1 MSGEKTEKATPKRK
15 QDERKKG
22 NVFLSKEIVTVASL
36 IGLFYSLKLFMPS
49 VMDSSLGFIHQYIN
63 KAEVVTE
70 IDVIDVTRLFIEG
83 CLFFAKTALPLLLIS
98 VLINI
103 VFTMAQTKML
113 FSTKAFK
120 FKFEHIDPIK
130 GIKKMFSLRS
140 FVELIKSILKIVIL
154 AALVYS
160 ILQDKLYVLPR
171 LMHMDFIQAV
181 NFVGDTIMSIV
192 LRVGILFSFLA
203 IADYIYQWWQYEKN
217 LRMSKQEIKDEYKQ
231 IEGDPQVK
239 AHIRQVQQQNARKR
253 MMQQVPTADVIIR
266 NPTHYAV
273 AIKYDGEKNRAPIV
287 VAKGADSL
295 ALRIIA
301 KGEESGVYIMENRPL
316 AQALYKNVDIDREVP
331 QEFYQAIAEIL
342 AFVYGI
348 KNKGN

>member
-1 MSGEKTEKATPKRK
+1 MAGEKTEKATPKRK

-36 IGLFYSLKLFMPS
+36 LGIFYTLKLLVPS
-49 VMDSSLGFIHQYIN
+49 IMNSSLGFIRHYID
-63 KAEVVTE
+63 KAEVLTE
-70 IDVIDVTRLFIEG
+70 VEIVDISKIFLEACV
-83 CLFFAKTALPLLLIS
+83 FFARTALPLLVVS

-103 VFTMAQTKML
+103 IFTMAQTKML

-120 FKFEHIDPIK
+120 FKFENLDPLK

-140 FVELIKSILKIVIL
+140 FVELNKSMIKIIVL
-154 AALVYS
+154 GALVYS
-160 ILQDKLYVLPR
+160 ILQDKIYILPR
-171 LMHMDFIQAV
+171 LMNMEFIQAV
-181 NFVGDTIMSIV
+181 NFVGDTIMAIV
-192 LRVGILFSFLA
+192 LRVGILFSFLGV
-203 IADYIYQWWQYEKN
+203 ADYIYQWWQYEKN

-239 AHIRQVQQQNARKR
+239 AHIRQMQQQSARKR
-253 MMQQVPTADVIIR
+253 MMQQVPSADVIVK
-266 NPTHYAV
+266 NPTHFAV
-273 AIKYDGEKNRAPIV
+273 AIKYDKEKNRAPVV

-301 KGEESGVYIMENRPL
+301 VGEEAGVYVMENIPL
-316 AQALYKNVDIDREVP
+316 ARALYKNVDVDREVP
-331 QEFYQAIAEIL
+331 EEFYQAIAEIL

-348 KNKGN
+348 KEKGI